1 MVANYLN
8 KKPNYAFGGDTTPG
22 TNDQEMFTPVIKKDA
37 TAPKGG
43 VKENFENLTVEVGF
57 FGIITLL
64 LMGLA
69 LILIMVLT

>member
-8 KKPNYAFGGDTTPG
+8 KKPNYAYGGNGTPG
-22 TNDQEMFTPVIKKDA
+22 TVNDDIFPPANKKDA
-37 TAPKGG
+37 AGDKGG
-43 VKENFENLTVEVGF
+43 VKENFENITVEVGF

>member
-8 KKPNYAFGGDTTPG
+8 KKPNYAYGGNGAGDTA
-22 TNDQEMFTPVIKKDA
+22 NDDLFTPVYKKDMA
-37 TAPKGG
+37 GAKGG
-43 VKENFENLTVEVGF
+43 EKENFENITVEVGF

-69 LILIMVLT
+69 LIMIMVLT